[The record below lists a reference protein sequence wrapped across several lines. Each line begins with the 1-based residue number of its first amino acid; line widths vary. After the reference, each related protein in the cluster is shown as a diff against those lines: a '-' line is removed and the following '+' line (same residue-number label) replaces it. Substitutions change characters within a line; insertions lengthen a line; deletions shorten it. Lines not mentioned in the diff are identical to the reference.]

1 MRKNAYVRLSAFF
14 FFFFVSWSAC
24 YSLFTIWLGQEIH
37 LNGEATGLI
46 FGINAAFTLLMQPL
60 YGYISDKLGV
70 RKDLLIYLSGI
81 LIFTGPFFIY
91 VYGPLLKM
99 NVILGAIVGG
109 IFLGVG
115 FLASCGA
122 VESYIEKISRKY
134 DFEYGR
140 ARMWGSLG
148 WAVTTFFAGQ
158 LFNINPSYNFWIASI
173 AAIIMFLIILTTKI
187 EVTDDEAKKADSV
200 KIQDVFN
207 LFKLK
212 DFWFFVIF
220 VLGVTCVYG
229 VYDQQFPNYFAEQF
243 ATAKLGNQMFGYL
256 NSFQVFLEAG
266 MMFMAPKIVNKLG
279 ARNSLLLAGFL
290 MAFRITGSGIV
301 NGPILISMMKLIH
314 SFELPILLVSVFKY
328 LDANFE
334 SRLSSILYL
343 VGYQFSGQIGTIAL
357 SSLVGK
363 MIDSLGF
370 KATYLYLGIFVF
382 IFAFI
387 AVFTLK
393 KGDSQLQKNNSINAH
408 VQS

>member
-99 NVILGAIVGG
+99 NVLLGAVVGG

-173 AAIIMFLIILTTKI
+173 AAIVMFLIILTTKI
-187 EVTDDEAKKADSV
+187 EVTDDEAQKADSV

-243 ATAKLGNQMFGYL
+243 ATVKLGNQMFGYL

-343 VGYQFSGQIGTIAL
+343 VGYQFSSQIGTIGL

-363 MIDSLGF
+363 MIDSIGF
-370 KATYLYLGIFVF
+370 KSTYLYLGIFVF
-382 IFAFI
+382 IFAII

-393 KGDSQLQKNNSINAH
+393 KGDSQSQKNNSINAN

>member
-148 WAVTTFFAGQ
+148 WTVTTFFAGQ

>member
-99 NVILGAIVGG
+99 NVILRAIVGG

>member
-220 VLGVTCVYG
+220 VLGVTCVY
-229 VYDQQFPNYFAEQF
+229 DQQFPNYFAEQF

-370 KATYLYLGIFVF
+370 KATYLYLGIFVV

>member
-1 MRKNAYVRLSAFF
+1 MRKNTYVRLSAFF

-24 YSLFTIWLGQEIH
+24 YSLFAIWLGQEIH
-37 LNGEATGLI
+37 LNGEATGII

-60 YGYISDKLGV
+60 YGYISDKLGT
-70 RKDLLIYLSGI
+70 RKDLLVYLSGI

-91 VYGPLLKM
+91 VYGPLLKF
-99 NVILGAIVGG
+99 NVVIGAIVGG

-115 FLASCGA
+115 YLASCGA

-148 WAVTTFFAGQ
+148 WAVATFFAGQ

-173 AAIIMFLIILTTKI
+173 AAIVMFLIILTTKV
-187 EVTDDEAKKADSV
+187 EVTDVEVKNADSV
-200 KIQDVFN
+200 TVKDVFD

-220 VLGVTCVYG
+220 VLGITCVYG
-229 VYDQQFPNYFAEQF
+229 VYDQQFPRYFAEQF
-243 ATAKLGNQMFGYL
+243 ATVKLGNQMFGYL

-266 MMFMAPKIVNKLG
+266 MMFLAPKIVNKIG

-290 MAFRITGSGIV
+290 MAFRITGSGLV
-301 NGPILISMMKLIH
+301 DGPILISMMKLIH

-343 VGYQFSGQIGTIAL
+343 VGFQFFGQIGTIGL

-363 MIDSLGF
+363 MYDSLGF
-370 KATYLYLGIFVF
+370 KITYLYLGIFVCV
-382 IFAFI
+382 FAVI
-387 AVFTLK
+387 SVFTLK
-393 KGDSQLQKNNSINAH
+393 KGDSQITKTNSIDAH

>member
-46 FGINAAFTLLMQPL
+46 FGIDAAFTLLMQPL

>member
-1 MRKNAYVRLSAFF
+1 MRKNTYVRLSAFF

-24 YSLFTIWLGQEIH
+24 YSLFAIWLGQEIH

-60 YGYISDKLGV
+60 YGYISDKLGT
-70 RKDLLIYLSGI
+70 RKDLLVYLSGI

-91 VYGPLLKM
+91 VYGPLLKF
-99 NVILGAIVGG
+99 NVVIGAIVGG

-115 FLASCGA
+115 YLASCGA

-148 WAVTTFFAGQ
+148 WAVATFFAGQ

-173 AAIIMFLIILTTKI
+173 AAIVMFLIILTTKV
-187 EVTDDEAKKADSV
+187 EVTDVEAKNADSV
-200 KIQDVFN
+200 TVKDVFN

-229 VYDQQFPNYFAEQF
+229 VYDQQFPRYFAEQF
-243 ATAKLGNQMFGYL
+243 ATVKLGDQMFGYL

-266 MMFMAPKIVNKLG
+266 MMFLAPKIVNKIG

-290 MAFRITGSGIV
+290 MAFRITGSGLV
-301 NGPILISMMKLIH
+301 DGPILISMMKLIH

-334 SRLSSILYL
+334 ARLSSILYL
-343 VGYQFSGQIGTIAL
+343 VGFQFFGQIGTIGL

-363 MIDSLGF
+363 MYDSLGF
-370 KATYLYLGIFVF
+370 KITYLYLGIFVCA
-382 IFAFI
+382 FAVI

-393 KGDSQLQKNNSINAH
+393 KGDSQITKTNSIDAH

>member
-1 MRKNAYVRLSAFF
+1 MMRKNIYVKLSAFF

-24 YSLFTIWLGQEIH
+24 YSLFAIWLGQEIH

-60 YGYISDKLGV
+60 YGFISDKLGV

-81 LIFTGPFFIY
+81 LILTGPFFIY
-91 VYGPLLKM
+91 IYGPLLKS
-99 NVILGAIVGG
+99 NVLLGAIVGG

-148 WAVTTFFAGQ
+148 WAAATFFAGQ
-158 LFNINPSYNFWIASI
+158 LFNINPNYNFWIASI
-173 AAIIMFLIILTTKI
+173 AAIIMFLIILTTKV
-187 EVTDDEAKKADSV
+187 EVTDVETKNADSV
-200 KIQDVFN
+200 KVKDVFN

-229 VYDQQFPNYFAEQF
+229 VYDQQFPRYFAEQF
-243 ATAKLGNQMFGYL
+243 STIKLGNQMFGYL

-266 MMFMAPKIVNKLG
+266 MMFLAPKIVNKIG
-279 ARNSLLLAGFL
+279 PRNSLLLAGFL
-290 MAFRITGSGIV
+290 MAFRITGSGLV

-314 SFELPILLVSVFKY
+314 SIELPILLVAVFKY

-343 VGYQFSGQIGTIAL
+343 VGYQFFSQIGTIGL
-357 SSLVGK
+357 SSLVGG
-363 MIDSLGF
+363 MYDSLGF
-370 KATYLYLGIFVF
+370 KVTYLYLGLFVLF
-382 IFAFI
+382 FATL

-393 KGDSQLQKNNSINAH
+393 KSKDSQLNSDLTGTHI
-408 VQS
+408 